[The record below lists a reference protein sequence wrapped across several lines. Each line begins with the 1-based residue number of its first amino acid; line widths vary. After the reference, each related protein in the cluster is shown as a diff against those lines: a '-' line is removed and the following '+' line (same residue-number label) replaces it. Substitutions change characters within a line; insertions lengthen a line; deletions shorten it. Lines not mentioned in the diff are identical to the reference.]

1 MKLTRL
7 LPALALAGLIAAPA
21 RAETSAED
29 AKALQAQLHDW
40 LASLLQPAV
49 TVAPDTVQVEPEGD
63 HFRLTLPEPL
73 ALIGKGLVQAGTAFT
88 LSARPMDGG
97 RWDLGDLHMPNPMTL
112 TGPNLP
118 APKAAPG
125 SPPAAPV
132 PNVMQL
138 SLEGLRF
145 HGLLDPSFATTSSFD
160 QSVDGIRITGPMTTT
175 TYGKS
180 SGNTILRPDGTD
192 RITVTTHASLA
203 DLQQSADAPNG
214 RHVSL
219 MVGHLQA
226 ESALRRLSPTEL
238 ATIIR
243 TFAALAPTAHG
254 KQESMTPEQRTLAR
268 RLVGSVWKL
277 ADGGK
282 LSETLEGVTFD
293 SNGVSASLHRLTIGE
308 DFAAPDGKV
317 SFGLQLGL
325 EGIDSPMIPPGIYHD
340 YLPRKISLKPRISGI
355 RSDDLRRLALHA
367 IDTNGKDTDK
377 LQSEATAMLADS
389 PLTVELEE
397 ISFDLGPAS
406 LDGNLSLE
414 ISSPTDMTGDGD
426 ITITGLDTLIKR
438 ASTTPELKQIAPALI
453 FLKGIGKQD
462 GNDTNFAVSY
472 NNGSLKVNDTDLS
485 SMLPSNQQKK

>member
-160 QSVDGIRITGPMTTT
+160 QSVEGIRITGPMTTT

-180 SGNTILRPDGTD
+180 SGNTILRPDGDD
-192 RITVTTHASLA
+192 RITATTHASLA
-203 DLQQSADAPNG
+203 DLQQSSDTPNG
-214 RHVSL
+214 GHITV
-219 MVGHLQA
+219 MVGHVQA
-226 ESALRRLSPTEL
+226 ESAIRRLSPSEL
-238 ATIIR
+238 ATFIR
-243 TFAALAPTAHG
+243 TLSALAPTAHG
-254 KQESMTPEQRTLAR
+254 RQDSMTPEQRTLAR
-268 RLVGSVWKL
+268 RLVSSVWKL
-277 ADGGK
+277 ADGAK
-282 LSETLEGVTFD
+282 LTEMLDGVTFE
-293 SNGVSASLHRLTIGE
+293 SNGVSATLHRFTIGE
-308 DFAAPDGKV
+308 DFAAPDGKI

-325 EGIDSPMIPPGIYHD
+325 EGLDSPMIPPGVYHD

-355 RSDDLRRLALHA
+355 RSDDLRQLTLHA
-367 IDTNGKDTDK
+367 IDSDNQDMPMV
-377 LQSEATAMLADS
+377 QNEAMAMLAKS

-406 LDGNLSLE
+406 LDGNLSVE
-414 ISSPTDMTGDGD
+414 VSSPTDISGDGD

-438 ASTTPELKQIAPALI
+438 ANTTPQLKQIAPALI

-462 GNDTNFAVSY
+462 GNDTNFAISY
-472 NNGSLKVNDTDLS
+472 DNGSLKVNDTDLS
-485 SMLPSNQQKK
+485 SMLPANQQQK